1 MREGIYFYANE
12 VMPSTAAEH
21 SRQAPVSLEENL
33 KKATTELLILQLLSK
48 KEYYIGE
55 LSAALHDQS
64 GGTLAIVFPYA
75 AIYRLLEAGYIM
87 ELPRRIAPDGRR
99 RQYFAITKT
108 GVAYLQ
114 QLREIYTAFSAGV
127 AQILEHGVTPD
138 E

>member
-1 MREGIYFYANE
+1 MFL
-12 VMPSTAAEH
+12 TAAEH

-75 AIYRLLEAGYIM
+75 AIYRLLEAGYIK

-99 RQYFAITKT
+99 RQYFAITRE
-108 GVAYLQ
+108 GIAYLR
-114 QLREIYTAFSAGV
+114 QLKEIYAAFTKGI
-127 AQILEHGVTPD
+127 AQILEK
-138 E
+138 EENANE